1 MAASSGAGE
10 RDASAPGTLPV
21 LVPGLRWRRVV
32 PGEERQLGVVRRWL
46 ESLLPPCAARDD
58 VAVVASEL
66 VGNAVKH
73 TASGRGGQ
81 LAVEIGWHG
90 PVVRVAVAD
99 CGAPTAPRVI
109 EDLAGEHGRGLLL
122 VRGLSART
130 GVCGDDRGRLVWADV
145 PWVAVPGEVGA
156 LRGDAYEAAIRD
168 GEAALARRFAGVPA
182 WFGRSTLAWWAMPG
196 PGALVTAPSARELAG
211 VLYRLLD
218 ASPPPQPPPAAQ
230 AHPQTRGHAEAGRQQ
245 RPGPASG
252 VLSQA
257 PSRVTAPPSTQSA
270 RPRTLAGAMAGGGR

>member
-1 MAASSGAGE
+1 MAANSGAGE

-46 ESLLPPCAARDD
+46 EWLLPPCPARDD
-58 VAVVASEL
+58 VTVVASEL

-73 TASGRGGQ
+73 TASGRGGMV
-81 LAVEIGWHG
+81 AVEIGWHG

-130 GVCGDDRGRLVWADV
+130 GVCGDARGRLVWADV
-145 PWVAVPGEVGA
+145 PWVAVPGEAGA
-156 LRGDAYEAAIRD
+156 LREDAYEAAIRD

-196 PGALVTAPSARELAG
+196 PAALVTAPSARELAG

-218 ASPPPQPPPAAQ
+218 ASPPPQRPAAAQ
-230 AHPQTRGHAEAGRQQ
+230 AQPHRRE
-245 RPGPASG
+245 
-252 VLSQA
+252 QA
-257 PSRVTAPPSTQSA
+257 PAGGGEPRGVAGGVPDRPAVRVLAPPSGQPA
-270 RPRTLAGAMAGGGR
+270 VPRSLAGALAGGGC

>member
-1 MAASSGAGE
+1 MTAASGGGERGSGAAGVL
-10 RDASAPGTLPV
+10 RA

-32 PGEERQLGVVRRWL
+32 PGEERQLGVVRRWV
-46 ESLLPPCAARDD
+46 ESLLPPCPARDD
-58 VAVVASEL
+58 VTVVASEL

-73 TASGRGGQ
+73 TASGRGGMV
-81 LAVEIGWHG
+81 AVEIGWHG

-99 CGAPTAPRVI
+99 GGAPTEPRVV

-130 GVCGDDRGRLVWADV
+130 GVCGDERGRLVWADV
-145 PWVAVPGEVGA
+145 PWAAPAEVAVPS
-156 LRGDAYEAAIRD
+156 GDAYEAAIRD

-196 PGALVTAPSARELAG
+196 SGSLVTAPSARELAG

-218 ASPPPQPPPAAQ
+218 ASPPPQRPAAARAQ
-230 AHPQTRGHAEAGRQQ
+230 RHGRG
-245 RPGPASG
+245 
-252 VLSQA
+252 QA
-257 PSRVTAPPSTQSA
+257 PAGGGEPRGVAGGVPERAAVRVLAPPSGQPA
-270 RPRTLAGAMAGGGR
+270 VPRSLAGALAGGGC